1 MNRGL
6 YTASVGMITQMNKM
20 DVVSNNIA
28 NVDTTGYKKDAV
40 ITRSFD
46 EEMYLRVNEENSLNI
61 VPRGQSIGTLNL
73 GNNVDVIQTKFING
87 SLERTESQTDLA
99 INGDGFFSV
108 NYVSPDGSI
117 TEKYTRDGS
126 FSLGPNGELLTA
138 GGYAVL
144 DENGAPIVIPNST
157 VPTVNEDGT
166 IYANGEYL
174 TRLKLTSFE
183 DNSYLKKFGENF
195 YDAVDGATPV
205 AFTGQI
211 EQGFVEMS
219 NVNSVEEMVE
229 MINLSRAYEASSKVI
244 TTYDSI
250 MQKEANE
257 VGRK

>member
-6 YTASVGMITQMNKM
+6 YTASVGMVTQMNKM

-28 NVDTTGYKKDAV
+28 NVDTAGYKKDSV

-73 GNNVDVIQTKFING
+73 GNNVDVIRTNFTTG
-87 SLERTESQTDLA
+87 SLERTENPTDLA

-108 NYVSPDGSI
+108 NYVSPDGSV
-117 TEKYTRDGS
+117 TEKYTRNGS
-126 FSLGPNGELLTA
+126 FSLGPNGELLTT

-144 DENGAPIVIPNST
+144 DENSAPIVLPSNSI
-157 VPTVNEDGT
+157 PTVNEDGT
-166 IYANGEYL
+166 IYANGEYV
-174 TRLKLTSFE
+174 TKLKLTSFE
-183 DNSYLKKFGENF
+183 DTSYLKKFGENF

-205 AFTGQI
+205 EFQGEI
-211 EQGFVEMS
+211 VQGFVEMS

-229 MINLSRAYEASSKVI
+229 MINLSRAYEASAKVVQ
-244 TTYDSI
+244 TYDNI